1 MTVIDTYSKRKKAAE
16 RGDQPEVYQYID
28 LPIQFR
34 RQVIYI
40 WSRAI
45 GICEGSNSYG
55 RGFYETIVDKVWQK
69 IYELFDENSNENL
82 FDESIGSPLQKK
94 SLHNPFDKCKS
105 CLLDKNMHIDHLLNL
120 IELTFRFVEQAIPN
134 VLHEYQNQGIKLSQ
148 TSVQAIDELNQRF
161 REHGIGYQY
170 NNGQIIRIDSVF
182 LHAEAVVPAL
192 TLISS
197 EGFSGAEQEFRSAHE
212 HYRNQEYKAAIVDAQ
227 KAFESTMKTICDK
240 FGWEYNY
247 DGDTSAILI
256 NIVLKNELIP
266 KYLQSHLSGLK
277 RVLESGVPTVRNKE
291 AGHGQGLEPVNVPE
305 YLAAYALHLTASN
318 IVLLVE
324 AYKAKC
330 SEGK

>member
-1 MTVIDTYSKRKKAAE
+1 MAIIDLYSKRKKAAE
-16 RGDQPEVYQYID
+16 RSDQPEIYQYTD
-28 LPIQFR
+28 FPIQFR

-45 GICEGSNSYG
+45 GVYQKTDSYS
-55 RGFYETIVDKVWQK
+55 TTPILNTLWQK
-69 IYELFDENSNENL
+69 IYELLDENLDMNLWDETIDFKLELAGLDSNPFEKCKYFL
-82 FDESIGSPLQKK
+82 LDESTNVDDLISVIEYT
-94 SLHNPFDKCKS
+94 FR
-105 CLLDKNMHIDHLLNL
+105 L
-120 IELTFRFVEQAIPN
+120 IEQCVPLIVKDYARFKFKV
-134 VLHEYQNQGIKLSQ
+134 SQ
-148 TSVQAIDELNQRF
+148 TADSAINELNCRF
-161 REHGIGYQY
+161 FEHGIGYQY
-170 NNGQIIRIDSVF
+170 NNGKIIRIDSGF
-182 LHAEAVVPAL
+182 IHAEAVIPAL

-212 HYRNQEYKAAIVDAQ
+212 HYRNQEYKAAIFDAQ

-240 FGWEYNY
+240 FGWEYKY

-277 RVLESGVPTVRNKE
+277 KVLESGVPTVRNKE
-291 AGHGQGLEPVNVPE
+291 AGHGQGAEPVNVPE

-324 AYKAKC
+324 AYKAKF
-330 SEGK
+330 SEQ

>member
-1 MTVIDTYSKRKKAAE
+1 MGIINTYSKRKKLAE
-16 RGDQPEVYQYID
+16 CGDQPEVYQYND
-28 LPIQFR
+28 LPLQFR
-34 RQVIYI
+34 VQVIHI
-40 WSRAI
+40 WISAI
-45 GICEGSNSYG
+45 GQYDHYNAYCIINRLWQTIHDSLAREIG
-55 RGFYETIVDKVWQK
+55 RF
-69 IYELFDENSNENL
+69 ELALDFMAS
-82 FDESIGSPLQKK
+82 
-94 SLHNPFDKCKS
+94 NPFEKCKHF
-105 CLLDKNMHIDHLLNL
+105 LLDKNTSIDNSLDL
-120 IELTFRFVEQAIPN
+120 IELTFRYIEIYKPKESY
-134 VLHEYQNQGIKLSQ
+134 EYQQQGIKLPQNS
-148 TSVQAIDELNQRF
+148 SQAIDELNHRF
-161 REHGIGYQY
+161 QEHGIGYQY

-212 HYRNQEYKAAIVDAQ
+212 HYRNQEYKAAIFDAQ

-240 FGWEYNY
+240 FSWQYNH

-291 AGHGQGLEPVNVPE
+291 AGHGQGSEPVNVPE

-330 SEGK
+330 SQGE